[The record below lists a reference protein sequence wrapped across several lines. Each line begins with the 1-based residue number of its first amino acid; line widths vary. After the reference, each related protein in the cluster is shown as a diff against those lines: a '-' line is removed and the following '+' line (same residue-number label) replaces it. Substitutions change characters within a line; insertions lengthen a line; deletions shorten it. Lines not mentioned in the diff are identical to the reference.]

1 MRIIYLFSF
10 SSRLRLPQSLER
22 QIIFSIIPPP
32 PPSKIPF
39 MTEETPNRFRHPI
52 TNQRYLKGLFFEK
65 VDSDKSTVLYTLK
78 DVPHEGFPSFYQL
91 YMAIDDPTE
100 WEVSQQLTDGWEHWE
115 MLCNCSWFK
124 PFVERWRKEL
134 QLRMMSQALVRIKSE
149 AKTGSK
155 ESFGANKYLLEK
167 GWEPKERTTARG
179 RPSKEEIKK
188 AADDLVR
195 SDNQLS
201 KDYERLGLLN

>member
-10 SSRLRLPQSLER
+10 SS
-22 QIIFSIIPPP
+22 FSIIPPP

-115 MLCNCSWFK
+115 MLCSCTWFK

-134 QLRMMSQALVRIKSE
+134 ELRMKSKALSKIKTE

-167 GWEPKERTTARG
+167 GWEAKEGQRKGAG
-179 RPSKEEIKK
+179 RPTKDEIKR
-188 AADDLVR
+188 AADELAKAH
-195 SDNQLS
+195 NQLS
-201 KDYERLGLLN
+201 DDYERLGLAN